1 MCPHWW
7 GDDVSIGILRKDIQV
22 EGGEVVEGRVGAVN
36 RGRRDPGQVKTA
48 SCPGWPQHGSL
59 SLRVLELQQRCVNYF
74 SVLLQNLKS
83 IKHLPLIKWNELC

>member
-22 EGGEVVEGRVGAVN
+22 EGGEVVGERVGAVN

-48 SCPGWPQHGSL
+48 SCPGL
-59 SLRVLELQQRCVNYF
+59 T
-74 SVLLQNLKS
+74 
-83 IKHLPLIKWNELC
+83 